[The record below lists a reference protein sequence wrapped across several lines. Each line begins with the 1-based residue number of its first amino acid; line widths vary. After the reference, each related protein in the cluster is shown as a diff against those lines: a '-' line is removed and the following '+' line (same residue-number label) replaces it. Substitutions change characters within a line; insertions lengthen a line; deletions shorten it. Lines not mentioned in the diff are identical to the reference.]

1 MSKRGPRE
9 RYVYVL
15 DYLREGNPL
24 DRHKW
29 HKNKPIVQ
37 VIGEDYFIL
46 MEAIPLTEQIQLEE
60 RIDRDQ
66 DPPVIKVDVLI
77 DYEDLTSLAKDN
89 LGKILEKIVSAKESQ
104 FVNFFNRAES
114 LTLKLHALELL
125 PDIGKKTLR
134 TVLEERKRAPFVSFA
149 DIEAR
154 VGIKNVKEILVKR
167 LLVEIKRE
175 DKYFLFVYPGEA
187 ERGAEGERKPQ
198 EQKYIGYLERLKQG

>member
-1 MSKRGPRE
+1 M
-9 RYVYVL
+9 
-15 DYLREGNPL
+15 
-24 DRHKW
+24 
-29 HKNKPIVQ
+29 
-37 VIGEDYFIL
+37 
-46 MEAIPLTEQIQLEE
+46 TEQIQLEE

>member
-15 DYLREGNPL
+15 DHLREGNPL
-24 DRHKW
+24 DKHKW
-29 HKNKPIVQ
+29 HKNKPLVQ

-46 MEAIPLTEQIQLEE
+46 MEAFPLTEQIQIEE

-66 DPPVIKVDVLI
+66 EPPVLKVDVLI

-89 LGKILEKIVSAKESQ
+89 LGKILEKIVTAKESQ
-104 FVNFFNRAES
+104 FVNFFNKAEP

-134 TVLEERKRAPFVSFA
+134 TILEERKRLPFSSFA
-149 DIEAR
+149 DIETR

-167 LLVEIKRE
+167 LLIEIKRE
-175 DKYFLFVYPGEA
+175 DKYFLFVYPGES
-187 ERGAEGERKPQ
+187 ERGIEGERKPQ